1 MIIWG
6 TVIAIVGAVVLM
18 MFLGPY
24 GISVLLAIAFGMLLS
39 IYLQIKDIHAEVRI
53 IKERLGITDEI
64 EPDMTNEE
72 IEAELE
78 SQWPRPQEKREE

>member
-24 GISVLLAIAFGMLLS
+24 GISVLLAVAFGMLLS
-39 IYLQIKDIHAEVRI
+39 IYLKTKDIHAEVRI
-53 IKERLGITDEI
+53 IKEKLGITDEV

-78 SQWPRPQEKREE
+78 SQLSRPQEKREE

>member
-6 TVIAIVGAVVLM
+6 TVIAIVGAAVLM

-24 GISVLLAIAFGMLLS
+24 GISVLLAVAFGMLLS
-39 IYLQIKDIHAEVRI
+39 IYLQTKDIHAEVRI
-53 IKERLGITDEI
+53 IKEKLGITDEV

-78 SQWPRPQEKREE
+78 SQLSRPQEKREE